1 MPSAHTERQEPAIE
15 LSKDGDSRLSTPGT
29 ADPATTA
36 VQSAEAVVD
45 TSFKSVEEA
54 PKEANALGSSEKP
67 ATKKGPPKMPS
78 AEDTH
83 PMWKIAV
90 LLCLLLICMFLVAL
104 DRSVIATVRLPS
116 VSKHLGIEADQLSLG
131 YTPNYGRIPLCWGHW
146 LVWKFLSADLLWLS
160 ATVWE
165 SLHILRHP
173 DCLSI

>member
-1 MPSAHTERQEPAIE
+1 MSSAHTERQEPAIE

-45 TSFKSVEEA
+45 TSIKSVEEA

-67 ATKKGPPKMPS
+67 ETKKGPPKMPS

-116 VSKHLGIEADQLSLG
+116 LSKHLGIEADQL
-131 YTPNYGRIPLCWGHW
+131 
-146 LVWKFLSADLLWLS
+146 
-160 ATVWE
+160 
-165 SLHILRHP
+165 
-173 DCLSI
+173 